1 MMLCAGLGVVVTDV
15 IRPGVADLFGP
26 SWEQRH
32 VATRQRRSHQRRRS
46 MVRATELVDITAGP
60 DGLAGRLRASWR

>member
-1 MMLCAGLGVVVTDV
+1 MLCAGLGVVVTDV
-15 IRPGVADLFGP
+15 IRPGVGDLFGP